1 MQRPGDTIAAVA
13 TPGGRG
19 GIGIVRVSG
28 PDSARIAKELCGG
41 LPPPRTA
48 RYGAFRSAD
57 GTLLDRGL
65 ILHFPAPASYTGE
78 DVVELH
84 GHGGRAVMDL
94 LLGRVLELGAR
105 HAAPGEFTERA
116 FLNGKLDLV
125 QAEAVADLIDSAS
138 AESARSAARSLEG
151 RFSAR
156 IHELRD
162 RLVDA
167 RAFIEAALDF
177 PDEAAEFP
185 AASAAEQRLAEW
197 LEASAILL
205 GQARSGRALRQGLRI
220 VILGPPNAGKSSLL
234 NRLLGSDRA
243 IVDAAPG
250 TTRDTVEES
259 LVVGG
264 IAMHAV
270 DTAGLRDTA
279 DAVEA
284 EGVRRALAAAA
295 GADLLLVVMEDERAE
310 RELPRL
316 RPQLPAGCRR
326 IIVRNKIDLGGTR
339 ACRVEAA
346 GEATISLSAK
356 TGDGLDL
363 LLTELRAESG
373 AAAGE
378 DAILARDR
386 HIVAL
391 EQANA
396 AVGRGLEAL
405 RSGRGAEVI
414 AEELRGAQQE
424 LGRITGE
431 FGADE
436 LLGEIFSRFCI
447 GK

>member
-1 MQRPGDTIAAVA
+1 
-13 TPGGRG
+13 
-19 GIGIVRVSG
+19 
-28 PDSARIAKELCGG
+28 
-41 LPPPRTA
+41 
-48 RYGAFRSAD
+48 
-57 GTLLDRGL
+57 
-65 ILHFPAPASYTGE
+65 
-78 DVVELH
+78 
-84 GHGGRAVMDL
+84 MDL
-94 LLGRVLELGAR
+94 LLGRALELGAR

-116 FLNGKLDLV
+116 FMNGKLDLV

-138 AESARSAARSLEG
+138 AESARSAVRSLEG

-156 IHELRD
+156 IRELRD
-162 RLVDA
+162 RLVDT

-185 AASAAEQRLAEW
+185 AAAAAEQRLAEW
-197 LEASAILL
+197 LAAAAALL

-234 NRLLGSDRA
+234 NRLLGTDRA
-243 IVDAAPG
+243 IVDATPG
-250 TTRDTVEES
+250 TTRDTVEEG
-259 LVVGG
+259 LLIGG
-264 IAMHAV
+264 IAMHAI
-270 DTAGLRDTA
+270 DTAGIRDTG

-295 GADLLLVVMEDERAE
+295 GADLLLVVTEDARAE
-310 RELPRL
+310 QELPRL
-316 RPQLPAGCRR
+316 RQHLPADRRR
-326 IIVRNKIDLGGTR
+326 IIVRNKIDLDGARAGRVVAGGE
-339 ACRVEAA
+339 V
-346 GEATISLSAK
+346 TISLSAK

-363 LLTELRAESG
+363 LLAELRAESG
-373 AAAGE
+373 AGAGE

-386 HIVAL
+386 HIASL
-391 EQANA
+391 ERANA
-396 AVGRGLEAL
+396 AVARALEAL
-405 RSGRGAEVI
+405 RSGRGAELI